1 MKKLYL
7 LLCAAAISMT
17 AQARQ
22 LTFYVGE
29 QAVTPGTTVEFSDV
43 TVEVEGGVKYVT
55 MAPAISL
62 GSDLYMKVNIVADC
76 TSGQTIQMCAGGACK
91 TGTQVVKEN
100 IAIPTDSKL
109 PLKFEYEGEFDEE
122 EAVPNV
128 TTAFSAV
135 CPDYPETEIQFVIVM
150 GTDLNS
156 ITAVEVPAAL
166 NIVTGSIE
174 YNVTEPTKLALYTNS
189 GACVL
194 STTLNGC
201 GAVSTS
207 SLQTGLYLYSFGG
220 KSGKIYIK

>member
-7 LLCAAAISMT
+7 LLCAAALGMT

-22 LTFYVGE
+22 LTFYVGD

-55 MAPAISL
+55 MAPSISL

-91 TGTQVVKEN
+91 TGKQVVKEN
-100 IAIPTDSKL
+100 IAIPTDTKL
-109 PLKFEYEGEFDEE
+109 PLKFEYEGEFDEDE
-122 EAVPNV
+122 TIPNV

-135 CPDYPETEIQFVIVM
+135 CPDYPETAVQFIIVM

-156 ITAVEVPAAL
+156 VTVVETPAAL
-166 NIVTGSIE
+166 NIVAGSIE
-174 YNVTEPTKLALYTNS
+174 YNVAEPTTLALYTDG

-194 STTLNGC
+194 STTLNGS
-201 GAVSTS
+201 GAVSTA
-207 SLQTGLYLYSFGG
+207 SLQAGLYVYSFGG